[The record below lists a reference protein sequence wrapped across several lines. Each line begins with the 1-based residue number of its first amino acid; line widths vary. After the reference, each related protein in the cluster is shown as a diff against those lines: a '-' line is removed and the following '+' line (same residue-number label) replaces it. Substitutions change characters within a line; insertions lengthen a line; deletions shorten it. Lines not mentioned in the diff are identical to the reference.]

1 MAAGRFA
8 NGVPREQAKVL
19 YAVQEPTAASLFG
32 RGITVADCVSLQ
44 TELVRGIETR
54 SDDIA

>member
-1 MAAGRFA
+1 MAPGRFT
-8 NGVPREQAKVL
+8 NGARREQTKVL
-19 YAVQEPTAASLFG
+19 YTVQEPTAASLFG
-32 RGITVADCVSLQ
+32 RRITVADWVSLQ